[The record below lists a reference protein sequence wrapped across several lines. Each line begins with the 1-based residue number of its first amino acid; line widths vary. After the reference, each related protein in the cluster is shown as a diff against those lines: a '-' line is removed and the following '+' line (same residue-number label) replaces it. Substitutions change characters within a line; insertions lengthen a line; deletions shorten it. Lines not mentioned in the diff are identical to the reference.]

1 MAYRA
6 RHSVS
11 PAFLRPPYF
20 AQPMD
25 RSKVYLTREQ
35 SRRVD
40 QLAIEAGMTGI
51 SLMDMAAKRC
61 VRLLNEGEAI
71 RSVNVFCGTGNNGG
85 DGFVIARRLALL
97 GVAVKIFVCGDQE
110 QITGDALTNFKIAKS
125 LDLLIV
131 PIEESWSDS
140 DMANRFSKLD
150 GEPVD
155 WIVDCLLGTGA
166 SGDPRPPMNRVI
178 SGMNSLDVK
187 RFAVDI
193 PSGLD
198 CETGQPGDPTIK
210 ADLTCTFVAMKT
222 GFEAEAAKPYLG
234 KVRIGSIGVSD
245 EIVEQVLAK
254 S

>member
-1 MAYRA
+1 
-6 RHSVS
+6 
-11 PAFLRPPYF
+11 
-20 AQPMD
+20 MD
-25 RSKVYLTREQ
+25 RSKVFLTREQ

-40 QLAIEAGMTGI
+40 QLAIEAGATGI
-51 SLMDMAAKRC
+51 ALMDMAAKRC
-61 VRLLNEGEAI
+61 VRLLTEVETTNSAI
-71 RSVNVFCGTGNNGG
+71 VFCGTGNNGG

-97 GVAVKIFVCGDQE
+97 GVAVKIFLCGDE
-110 QITGDALTNFKIAKS
+110 ERMSDDALMSYKIAQS

-131 PIEESWSDS
+131 PFDDGWSDS
-140 DMANRFSKLD
+140 DMANRFSKID

-178 SGMNSLDVK
+178 QAMNELDVK